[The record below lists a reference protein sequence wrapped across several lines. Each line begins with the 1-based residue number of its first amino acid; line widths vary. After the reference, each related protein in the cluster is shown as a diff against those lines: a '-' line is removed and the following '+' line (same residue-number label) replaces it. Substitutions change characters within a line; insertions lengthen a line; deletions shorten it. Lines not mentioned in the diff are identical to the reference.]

1 MNRRIQGEPLENG
14 SDLAGDVINN
24 KITTS
29 HLLLIF
35 AGVDLIFCPFDFS
48 CLFVD

>member
-24 KITTS
+24 KLQHPIYYLYLQEWT
-29 HLLLIF
+29 
-35 AGVDLIFCPFDFS
+35 
-48 CLFVD
+48 